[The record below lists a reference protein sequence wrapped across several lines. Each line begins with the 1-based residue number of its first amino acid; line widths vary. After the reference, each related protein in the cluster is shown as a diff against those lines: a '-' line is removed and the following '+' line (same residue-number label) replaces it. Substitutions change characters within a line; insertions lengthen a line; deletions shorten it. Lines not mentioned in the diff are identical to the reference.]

1 MYSFVAFGHSHI
13 VAFAKGAYDYQAAAL
28 PPEVPRVEGRFLY
41 LYDPTYNPVLQ
52 GLPEA
57 LYLNPK
63 LTEHLTE
70 RSWDFVVLVCG
81 GNEHNVLGIVRNK
94 RPFDFVLSSAPDL
107 PLQPGY
113 ELVPEALIR
122 EVLKNFMA
130 ESLRTMQTFRAAT
143 RLPVMQLEPP
153 PPLPNHRVLAYPR
166 EFVRATLFRKN
177 IAPELIRYKLWR
189 LESEIY
195 SSFCDEFGIAYL
207 HAPRSMMDRNG
218 MLAESGWGSDATHAS
233 PRYGLEVVKDAID
246 FYRAQM
252 KETQVHS

>member
-1 MYSFVAFGHSHI
+1 
-13 VAFAKGAYDYQAAAL
+13 
-28 PPEVPRVEGRFLY
+28 
-41 LYDPTYNPVLQ
+41 
-52 GLPEA
+52 
-57 LYLNPK
+57 
-63 LTEHLTE
+63 
-70 RSWDFVVLVCG
+70 
-81 GNEHNVLGIVRNK
+81 
-94 RPFDFVLSSAPDL
+94 VLSSAPDL

-195 SSFCDEFGIAYL
+195 SSFCDAFGIAYL

-218 MLAESGWGSDATHAS
+218 MLVEAGWGSDATHAS

-252 KETQVHS
+252 EETQVHS